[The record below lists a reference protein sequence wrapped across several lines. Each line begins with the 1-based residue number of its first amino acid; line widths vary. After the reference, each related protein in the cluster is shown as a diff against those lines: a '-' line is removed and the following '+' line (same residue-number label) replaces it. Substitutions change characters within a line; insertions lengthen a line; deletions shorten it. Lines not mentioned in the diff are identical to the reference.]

1 MTQGELLLSEAAE
14 AATDHVNEV
23 VRNSGTSFL
32 WGMRILP
39 KPRREAMFAI
49 YAFCREVDDVADED
63 GDPTSKLL
71 DLEEW
76 RAEIARLYEGRPTL
90 PTTQALTEPVKA
102 YKLPKEEFL
111 AVIDGMEMD
120 AREAMVA
127 PTMEDLELYCRRVAG
142 AVGMLSIHAF
152 GAREP
157 AAREIAV
164 VLGEA
169 LQITNILRDL
179 AEDAERGR
187 LYLPRELLTAAGID
201 TSDPLEVLRHPG
213 LAQVC
218 AKMTAMARARFK
230 RTRELMA
237 GCDPGPLKPCILM
250 IQVYQRYLD
259 RLERRGWD
267 RTALPVR
274 ISKLEK
280 LWIALRYGLF

>member
-1 MTQGELLLSEAAE
+1 MTQSGLLMSEAAE
-14 AATDHVNEV
+14 TASDHVNEV
-23 VRNSGTSFL
+23 VRSSGTSFL

-39 KPRREAMFAI
+39 KPRREAMFAV

-63 GDPTSKLL
+63 GDPTGKLL

-90 PTTQALTEPVKA
+90 PTTQALAEPVKA
-102 YKLPKEEFL
+102 FNLPKQEFL

-127 PTMEDLELYCRRVAG
+127 PTLDELELYCRRVAG
-142 AVGMLSIHAF
+142 AVGMLSINVF

-157 AAREIAV
+157 IAPEIAV
-164 VLGEA
+164 ALGEA

-201 TSDPLEVLRHPG
+201 TTEPVEVLRHPG
-213 LAQVC
+213 LVQVC
-218 AKMTAMARARFK
+218 GKLAAMARARFE

-237 GCDPGPLKPCILM
+237 QCDPRPLKPCILM
-250 IQVYQRYLD
+250 MQVYERYLD
-259 RLERRGWD
+259 RLEKRGWD
-267 RTALPVR
+267 RPALPVR